1 MTSLERSVYTLA
13 ENLHMTVGEMTSKM
27 SVAEYIGWTKFSEHR
42 TKEMA
47 QSNPGK
53 GGVNLIDS
61 PQAVLKSF
69 GL

>member
-1 MTSLERSVYTLA
+1 
-13 ENLHMTVGEMTSKM
+13 
-27 SVAEYIGWTKFSEHR
+27 
-42 TKEMA
+42 MA

>member
-1 MTSLERSVYTLA
+1 
-13 ENLHMTVGEMTSKM
+13 MTSKM

-42 TKEMA
+42 NKEMA
-47 QSNPGK
+47 QSNPSK